1 MRGSIA
7 MNDDVRGSFGEL
19 WRRSQTK
26 TLGIADFAQS
36 NLSRSAAGVLRGLH
50 FHQRQT
56 DLWIVPDG
64 QAHVCVVDVR
74 ERLAGGSAPPVTT
87 SEVYSPGDAI
97 MIPEGVAHEFW
108 ALTPVSLLYFV
119 TKEYDGSDEF
129 GFAWDDPEV
138 AAAWP
143 SDDPIL
149 SDRDSGAPSLRDAI
163 TAAQSSGQISSR

>member
-1 MRGSIA
+1 MHGSIA
-7 MNDDVRGSFGEL
+7 MNEDVRGSLGEL

-56 DLWIVPDG
+56 DLWIVLDG
-64 QAHVCVVDVR
+64 QAHVCLVDVR
-74 ERLAGGSAPPVTT
+74 ESLAGGSAPPRAT
-87 SEVYSPGDAI
+87 SEVYSPGDAVL
-97 MIPEGVAHEFW
+97 IPEGVAHGFW
-108 ALTPVSLLYFV
+108 ALTAVSLLYFV

-138 AAAWP
+138 ATSWP

-149 SDRDSGAPSLRDAI
+149 SERDSAAPSLRDAI
-163 TAAQSSGQISSR
+163 AAAQRSGQISSR